1 MELREPPHPC
11 EDQNDPPYTADGV
24 PGAGANAG
32 FPQGAAAARPGVPLL
47 PSGHRPPGPGVSPRG
62 QSSGLRP
69 ASVSKNDPSV
79 TTAAQQGGDPHL
91 CPPLGGKTKP
101 GPQGVQ
107 QSPRNDTA
115 EEALCLLDK
124 THTKQNKNPPRTTPF
139 PCWKNNVSKVCP
151 TRQVPASVARGAAD
165 ERGRA
170 RGTWAFCLV
179 HGISIKGYK
188 TASLKKMFIKQF

>member
-1 MELREPPHPC
+1 MKTGTTLLTQLTASQAPEPTLAFPREQRPPA
-11 EDQNDPPYTADGV
+11 Q
-24 PGAGANAG
+24 G
-32 FPQGAAAARPGVPLL
+32 FRCSQAAT
-47 PSGHRPPGPGVSPRG
+47 GHRGRVSPRG

-107 QSPRNDTA
+107 QSPRNDAA

-139 PCWKNNVSKVCP
+139 PCWKNNMSKVCP

-165 ERGRA
+165 ERGWA